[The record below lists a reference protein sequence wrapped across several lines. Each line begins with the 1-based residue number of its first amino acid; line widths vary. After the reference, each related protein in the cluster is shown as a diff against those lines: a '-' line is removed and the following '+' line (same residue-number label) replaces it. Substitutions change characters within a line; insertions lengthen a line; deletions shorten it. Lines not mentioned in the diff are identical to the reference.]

1 MGKQHTPVEC
11 FCRRKF
17 CFILKGSISFY
28 LIHLFVLLNRDNDK
42 DRINSL
48 QFFTIGLS
56 GLVLICINTHM
67 DSYIKLYAHLYA
79 YLCRMIKRKKEVK
92 KFDTFQLILHSVPG
106 STWPAPALF
115 PELWPGAIPHLS
127 APWLF
132 LKSS

>member
-1 MGKQHTPVEC
+1 MLLQEEILFHFKRQY
-11 FCRRKF
+11 
-17 CFILKGSISFY
+17 FIL

-56 GLVLICINTHM
+56 GLILIFINTHM
-67 DSYIKLYAHLYA
+67 DTYIKIYAHLYA

-92 KFDTFQLILHSVPG
+92 KFDTFQPILHSVPG

-115 PELWPGAIPHLS
+115 CGQVPFHISLHLGY
-127 APWLF
+127 F
-132 LKSS
+132 